1 MNIKVLKSKIHNAV
15 VTAHNIDYDGS
26 IGIDANLIKA
36 ARLSVYEKVHLL
48 NIDNGERLETYVIE
62 AKPESK
68 EICVYGAAA
77 HLIQTGQ
84 RIIILSYA
92 TINKNEA
99 NNYKPKVVHLDKNN
113 TIVD

>member
-1 MNIKVLKSKIHNAV
+1 MNIKILKSKIHNAV

-36 ARLSVYEKVHLL
+36 ASLSVYEKVHLL
-48 NIDNGERLETYVIE
+48 NIDNGRRLETYVIE
-62 AKPESK
+62 AKAGSK
-68 EICVYGAAA
+68 EICIYGAAA

-92 TINKNEA
+92 TIDGNET
-99 NNYKPKVVHLDKNN
+99 NNYKPKVVYLDKNN
-113 TIVD
+113 TILD

>member
-15 VTAHNIDYDGS
+15 VTDHNLDYDGS

-48 NIDNGERLETYVIE
+48 NIDNGKRLETYVIE
-62 AKPESK
+62 EKSGSK
-68 EICVYGAAA
+68 NICIYGAAA

-92 TINKNEA
+92 AIDENEA
-99 NNYKPKVVHLDKNN
+99 SNYKPTVVHLDKNN
-113 TIVD
+113 TNLF